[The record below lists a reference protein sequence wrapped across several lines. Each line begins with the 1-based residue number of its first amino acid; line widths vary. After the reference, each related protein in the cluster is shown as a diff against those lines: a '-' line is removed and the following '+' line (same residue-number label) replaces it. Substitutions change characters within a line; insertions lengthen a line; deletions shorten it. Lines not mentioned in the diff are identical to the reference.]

1 MNRRKAV
8 AVSVASAATLAS
20 FAVAMAAALNVG
32 VLGFGHHDQSR
43 AVPAA
48 TVVTTAPPAPET
60 TTTVAPEVVV
70 QQRDVFDRHVIIV
83 PDPVP
88 AEIAPASTAGDAS
101 TPNESAAPREPETTT
116 PTTMTSNTQPR
127 EAEDDEHE
135 DSSGDTSTQASAP
148 PGCVRGVLEDD
159 GVWNCQH

>member
-20 FAVAMAAALNVG
+20 FVVAMAAALDVG
-32 VLGFGHHDQSR
+32 VLGFGHHVQSR

-48 TVVTTAPPAPET
+48 TVVTTTPPAPET
-60 TTTVAPEVVV
+60 TTTVQPEVVV

-83 PDPVP
+83 PDPVT
-88 AEIAPASTAGDAS
+88 ADDAPEPTEGEASA
-101 TPNESAAPREPETTT
+101 PNEAASPRVAETTEPTTVT
-116 PTTMTSNTQPR
+116 PTAQPR
-127 EAEDDEHE
+127 EHEDDEHE
-135 DSSGDTSTQASAP
+135 DSSGDTSTQASRP

-159 GVWNCQH
+159 GVWNCQR